1 MAPRRRRRSVISGR
15 QAPFDMVLTV
25 VKYVISV
32 ILVLFF
38 ITRAREAYELGY
50 SIFQESSL
58 DPVGQGQSA
67 TITTTAEMSEKDI
80 SKLLQKSGLIK
91 SAFVFQVQLRFSD
104 YEGKLQPGTYTL
116 SSDMLPSEIMK
127 EMAGASGESDASAGQ
142 SSPSAASASDI
153 SEAAESSET
162 TSTAAASADAVE
174 TGTGTADN
182 E

>member
-1 MAPRRRRRSVISGR
+1 MAPRKRRRSVISGR

-25 VKYVISV
+25 VKYVIIV
-32 ILVLFF
+32 VLVLFF
-38 ITRAREAYELGY
+38 ITKAREAYELGY

-91 SAFVFQVQLRFSD
+91 SAFVFQVQRRFSE
-104 YEGKLQPGTYTL
+104 YEGKLQPGTYTF
-116 SSDMLPSEIMK
+116 SSDMLPSEMMK
-127 EMAGASGESDASAGQ
+127 EMAGTAGEGGASAGQ
-142 SSPSAASASDI
+142 SSASASSASGA

-162 TSTAAASADAVE
+162 ASTAAAPADAE
-174 TGTGTADN
+174 GTGTGTADN